1 LTTEEDLEEAIGV
14 FMPYDD
20 DDKITLEAFG
30 ITEEDLEEGDVVMT
44 LKAAAAVID
53 GEGNITWSTTTNAT
67 FTVKGNVPAGAVAQ
81 PVITPDMKDGV
92 IKLNQKVTIECATE
106 GASIYYT
113 LDGSDPDA
121 TKTLYEAP
129 FLLPENTPVDEEI
142 TIKAIAIKDGV
153 SSLVRISVL
162 MVEEAGEGPD
172 DPVTPPAPAEKPEAP
187 KFEVDGKA
195 VTVPALAVEAEKV
208 EVKWIGEASEDYV
221 VVYTLD
227 GSEAVFDATSMED
240 EVLEDALYW
249 SFGDE
254 AIDVTVP
261 ATIKARVAAATNAG
275 DITWSD
281 MTTLDLM
288 APVPAPT
295 FEPASGTKVDF
306 GAELTLSCATED
318 AWILYTLDGSEPSA
332 DNDNAHYY
340 SEFRKPGITAQTI
353 KAVAMVKGVYS
364 EVVTATYEFNP
375 ITATLS
381 LVPMKDDTVGMNVGT
396 GIEFS
401 IDGWEEYAGV
411 AVYYTVDGTTEPT
424 EAAYEAQS
432 DKANGAIKKLTVE
445 TKEYE
450 SWGETY
456 TEIVRTDGHALA
468 ITFKEATHLKA
479 IGTITVLGE
488 KVTTTPLDAELK
500 IKSAVK
506 PTFSLADG
514 TEVAEGDELV
524 IENPNPYPEMP
535 AMPEWPEDYFTNE
548 ESAAAYDKAMDA
560 YRDAMDEY
568 DAAVAAIP
576 ATIMYF
582 SFDGTEPTSVA
593 YDGQPAYEYDK
604 WNVFKT
610 GEGQNVT
617 VFFQKDEEGY
627 YLYVPEVIG
636 YNSPADTIR
645 LSGESLTLKAMSVT
659 TEQGENGG
667 GVSPYAN
674 RAAGGD
680 FAFMYGS
687 DFATAEFTVA
697 EPDVEKELPETVEA
711 PVFVPAAG
719 AVKRGT
725 EVTWTWN
732 EEYDYDVMGVV
743 YVANGKDED
752 LNIDAAKF
760 EELVAAWGEEEENLV
775 REDGKVYLY
784 YEGEGAYKVEK
795 AATLKAR
802 LVLGI
807 MKDVEEGEEG
817 ENPGMEIAL
826 SPVVTAAYT
835 IDSLANEDL
844 ELAGV

>member
-1 LTTEEDLEEAIGV
+1 MKKLTWALLSLMLFLGMGTAFADDPLPAPVLPSGNAIPANSIFEIGIPDDVLSAYGNCMIAVLYTFDNETAVLEADMDIIGQAMDANGATEEGYSVAAYYAMEWTVSPMSPDKADGQTTKLRARIAIVTPYCMGAMSAEGKAGDGFIYSEEASATYTVGGEAVVVTVIAPTLSPAGGAVEQGGKVSFEVEESYEDSPLYPIYYVYNNSDFDFSAIKSMDDIDDDVMHMDMNGWVAITEATTITVAIAKLNTDGSIAAWSDPVTGIYTIAGSEPVAPEAPVFNPNGGVVTLDQQISLTTSTGDALLYYTMDAEMVPDFSAITTEEDLEEAIGV

-153 SSLVRISVL
+153 SSPVRISVL

-195 VTVPALAVEAEKV
+195 VTAPALAVEAEKV

-295 FEPASGTKVDF
+295 FEPASGTTVDY
-306 GAELTLSCATED
+306 GAELTLSCANED
-318 AWILYTLDGSEPSA
+318 AWILYTLDGSEPST
-332 DNDNAHYY
+332 DNDKAYY
-340 SEFRKPGITAQTI
+340 YGDYSKPGITAKTI

-364 EVVTATYEFNP
+364 EVVTAT
-375 ITATLS
+375 
-381 LVPMKDDTVGMNVGT
+381 
-396 GIEFS
+396 
-401 IDGWEEYAGV
+401 
-411 AVYYTVDGTTEPT
+411 
-424 EAAYEAQS
+424 
-432 DKANGAIKKLTVE
+432 
-445 TKEYE
+445 
-450 SWGETY
+450 
-456 TEIVRTDGHALA
+456 
-468 ITFKEATHLKA
+468 
-479 IGTITVLGE
+479 
-488 KVTTTPLDAELK
+488 
-500 IKSAVK
+500 
-506 PTFSLADG
+506 
-514 TEVAEGDELV
+514 
-524 IENPNPYPEMP
+524 
-535 AMPEWPEDYFTNE
+535 
-548 ESAAAYDKAMDA
+548 
-560 YRDAMDEY
+560 
-568 DAAVAAIP
+568 
-576 ATIMYF
+576 
-582 SFDGTEPTSVA
+582 
-593 YDGQPAYEYDK
+593 
-604 WNVFKT
+604 
-610 GEGQNVT
+610 
-617 VFFQKDEEGY
+617 
-627 YLYVPEVIG
+627 
-636 YNSPADTIR
+636 
-645 LSGESLTLKAMSVT
+645 
-659 TEQGENGG
+659 
-667 GVSPYAN
+667 
-674 RAAGGD
+674 
-680 FAFMYGS
+680 
-687 DFATAEFTVA
+687 
-697 EPDVEKELPETVEA
+697 
-711 PVFVPAAG
+711 
-719 AVKRGT
+719 
-725 EVTWTWN
+725 
-732 EEYDYDVMGVV
+732 
-743 YVANGKDED
+743 
-752 LNIDAAKF
+752 
-760 EELVAAWGEEEENLV
+760 
-775 REDGKVYLY
+775 
-784 YEGEGAYKVEK
+784 
-795 AATLKAR
+795 
-802 LVLGI
+802 
-807 MKDVEEGEEG
+807 
-817 ENPGMEIAL
+817 
-826 SPVVTAAYT
+826 
-835 IDSLANEDL
+835 
-844 ELAGV
+844 